1 MNTGCIYA
9 RAIDT
14 IYRKNKLSVG
24 QYSSLHYTT
33 HTNIMSI
40 INDKMIAQVH
50 NTMTE
55 NSRKKSS
62 AGPRMRTHD
71 LLTHVFLSGNHL
83 PYRYLDFSLHKA
95 ITLGIF
101 LLLGLPKIMLGYK
114 KIPITKLIL
123 GVDSDE
129 ASLNRDHFY
138 LFRP

>member
-1 MNTGCIYA
+1 
-9 RAIDT
+9 
-14 IYRKNKLSVG
+14 
-24 QYSSLHYTT
+24 
-33 HTNIMSI
+33 MSRI
-40 INDKMIAQVH
+40 KDKMIAQVH
-50 NTMTE
+50 YDREFT
-55 NSRKKSS
+55 KKILCW
-62 AGPRMRTHD
+62 PRMRTHD

-83 PYRYLDFSLHKA
+83 PYRYLDFSQHKA

>member
-1 MNTGCIYA
+1 
-9 RAIDT
+9 
-14 IYRKNKLSVG
+14 
-24 QYSSLHYTT
+24 
-33 HTNIMSI
+33 
-40 INDKMIAQVH
+40 
-50 NTMTE
+50 MTE

-123 GVDSDE
+123 GVDSGE
-129 ASLNRDHFY
+129 TIFTCSDHEEVELPIFTQKRLILIKLLAEVFCCPTTLTGSGLY
-138 LFRP
+138 LPCIINTR